1 MWPRSMRFRG
11 VFIGIVI
18 GSGVVGLLVA
28 WTNEDFYIT
37 TSTPT
42 IGPGKNGYYKLYLQ
56 MPPLCGY
63 VSLEFAYRI
72 SFFLSLNM

>member
-28 WTNEDFYIT
+28 WTNEDFYMT

-42 IGPGKNGYYKLYLQ
+42 IGPGKKWL
-56 MPPLCGY
+56 
-63 VSLEFAYRI
+63 LEIVPSNATIVWICQFRVR
-72 SFFLSLNM
+72 L